1 MIIDRY
7 IHREIIKPTVTIC
20 SVLVFVF
27 GCYMSARY
35 LADAVSGQLP
45 GSIVF
50 ILILLRITVAL
61 EVLLPMTLYLSV
73 IIALGRLYKDSE
85 MTALS
90 ACGVSGLRVLRPV
103 FFLSVVIAVLV
114 AGLSLYIRPWAYH
127 QFFLMREKARSNFD
141 LTRVKGGNFYAV
153 DNGNRVIFADHVD
166 LQQNRAKRVFIQT
179 EDEDTLQIIFARHA
193 RQLDEKISGKKILVF
208 TDGYLYEFSH
218 SGQQSRIVQFD
229 QSAMPLEPVENVKL
243 KSRVKVISTAELARS
258 NSLEEIAEL
267 QWRLSMPVSTILLA
281 LLAVPLSRSSPRR
294 GKYAKVVTAVLFFA
308 LYYNLGAIAKKWVEK
323 AVVNPVPGLWWVH
336 ILLAGLLL
344 IILWQ
349 PAMLTRWRRRLK
361 FT

>member
-7 IHREIIKPTVTIC
+7 IHREIIKPTLTIC
-20 SVLVFVF
+20 SVLVFIF

-61 EVLLPMTLYLSV
+61 EVLLPLTLYLSV

-90 ACGVSGLRVLRPV
+90 ACGVSGLRLLRPV
-103 FFLSVVIAVLV
+103 FFLSVIIAVLV
-114 AGLSLYIRPWAYH
+114 SGLSLYVRPWAYH
-127 QFFLMREKARSNFD
+127 QFFLLREKARSNFD
-141 LTRVKGGNFYAV
+141 LTRMKGGNFYAI
-153 DNGNRVIFADHVD
+153 DNGHRVIFADDVD
-166 LQQNRAKRVFIQT
+166 PQQNRAKRVFIQT
-179 EDEDTLQIIFARHA
+179 KDEDTLQVIFARRA
-193 RQLDEKISGKKILVF
+193 RQFDEKISGKQILVF

-218 SGQQSRIVQFD
+218 SGEEGRIVQFD
-229 QSAMPLEPVENVKL
+229 QSAMPWEPVENVKL
-243 KSRVKVISTAELARS
+243 KSRVKAISTAKLARS
-258 NSLEEIAEL
+258 NSPEEIAEL
-267 QWRLSMPVSTILLA
+267 QWRLSVPVSTILLA
-281 LLAVPLSRSSPRR
+281 LLGVPLSHSSPRR
-294 GKYAKVVTAVLFFA
+294 GKYAKVVTAVLVFA
-308 LYYNLGAIAKKWVEK
+308 VYYNLGAIAKKWVEK

-349 PAMLTRWRRRLK
+349 PAMLTRWRARLK